1 MMKMIGSWYPAS
13 RAPGPRAPVSEYAG
27 AVAASPIATAPM
39 RETEPFLRPLGFT
52 PDDVLVISLFSL
64 MIGILRLRLVFLGG
78 NALFQAL

>member
-1 MMKMIGSWYPAS
+1 
-13 RAPGPRAPVSEYAG
+13 
-27 AVAASPIATAPM
+27 
-39 RETEPFLRPLGFT
+39 LGFT